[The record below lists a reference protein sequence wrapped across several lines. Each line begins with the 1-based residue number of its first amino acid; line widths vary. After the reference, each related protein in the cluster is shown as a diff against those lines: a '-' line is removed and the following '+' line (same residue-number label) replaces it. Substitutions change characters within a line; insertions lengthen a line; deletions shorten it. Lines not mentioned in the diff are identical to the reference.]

1 MALTAEERAV
11 YETRLTE
18 AENALHQIMMG
29 QGARVYVDQNGERV
43 EYFAA
48 NAGRLRQ
55 YIYELKVTLGKIEPS
70 GPLNVW
76 MR

>member
-1 MALTAEERAV
+1 MALTAEERV
-11 YETRLTE
+11 TYETRLTE
-18 AENALHQIMMG
+18 AESALHQIMMG

-48 NAGRLRQ
+48 NVGRLRQ
-55 YIYELKVTLGKIEPS
+55 YIYELKVLLGKIEPS

-76 MR
+76 MK

>member
-1 MALTAEERAV
+1 MALTAEERVV

-48 NAGRLRQ
+48 NVGRLRQ
-55 YIYELKVTLGKIEPS
+55 YIYELKVALGKIEPA

>member
-1 MALTAEERAV
+1 MALTAEERAT

-18 AENALHQIMMG
+18 AESALHQIMMG

-48 NAGRLRQ
+48 NVGRLRQ
-55 YIYELKVTLGKIEPS
+55 YIYELKVLLGKIEPT

-76 MR
+76 MK